1 MTIGLSACLPEALLV
16 DLPEIDSQHE
26 EIFSRIELL
35 KAGCFESRYV
45 DIAES
50 HALLTVF
57 EQHFATEERIA
68 EESGLDFSAHAKTH
82 RDTLF
87 LLRKALGDVLSG
99 AKDAHS
105 FLRYAEF
112 WFERHI
118 REDDKRFV
126 ATLLESQRF
135 HLPISH
141 LPTSDCRFSTRA

>member
-1 MTIGLSACLPEALLV
+1 MMIGPSACLPDELLV
-16 DLPEIDSQHE
+16 DLPEIDAQHE
-26 EIFSRIELL
+26 GIFSRIELL
-35 KAGCFESRYV
+35 KTGCFESRYV
-45 DIAES
+45 DIAEF

-68 EESGLDFSAHAKTH
+68 EEAGLDFSAHAKTH

-87 LLRKALGDVLSG
+87 LLRKALGEVLSG

-105 FLRYAEF
+105 FLRYAEY

-118 REDDKRFV
+118 REDDKRFI

-141 LPTSDCRFSTRA
+141 TATSESHFSARA